1 MSFVYAIILV
11 IAFSVMFVAIY
22 YLNNKVK
29 IDCDSKENCEGCK
42 ASSCFHKKEE
52 D

>member
-1 MSFVYAIILV
+1 MSFVYTIILV
-11 IAFSVMFVAIY
+11 IAFSILFVAIY
-22 YLNNKVK
+22 CLNGKVK
-29 IDCDSKENCEGCK
+29 IDCDIKENCEGCK